1 MKKDDVLDG
10 FLNDNHLAS
19 SDTINEFLVELFPK
33 HFDPQLPEMD
43 PNQPDYSSIDST
55 TKRVLLKQ
63 QRALKKLKNRV
74 NLNVVVKNTEMY

>member
-1 MKKDDVLDG
+1 
-10 FLNDNHLAS
+10 
-19 SDTINEFLVELFPK
+19 
-33 HFDPQLPEMD
+33 MD

-74 NLNVVVKNTEMY
+74 NLNVVVKNTEMYQALRKANAIFASNDKDNQPI